1 MDNGI
6 YIGIWNTKPLMGF
19 EKGKKYTFK
28 LDKKENECYNI
39 TELSNDLF
47 IQCASESSIERYF
60 KNIHKED

>member
-1 MDNGI
+1 
-6 YIGIWNTKPLMGF
+6 MGF